1 STILSLNAKC
11 YLKREGN
18 FAMFIKPLV
27 MSNMDSED
35 VYAHE
40 LKTLQSFDLK
50 PLAGVRLDPY
60 QKRAC
65 VIGLRKEKEEEK
77 EEEEDKEDT

>member
-1 STILSLNAKC
+1 
-11 YLKREGN
+11 
-18 FAMFIKPLV
+18 IKPLV
-27 MSNMDSED
+27 MSNLDSEV

-40 LKTLQSFDLK
+40 LKRLQSFDLK

-77 EEEEDKEDT
+77 EEEDEEDT